1 MKPRV
6 DAHERGKSGDVAGIS
21 KGSAA
26 LRVAGLNED
35 AWDLGV
41 VAYFAVGPNSR
52 AKVVA
57 SQNLQSRVS
66 RGVAS
71 QTAR

>member
-1 MKPRV
+1 MTV
-6 DAHERGKSGDVAGIS
+6 LGRGESGTHVS

-26 LRVAGLNED
+26 VRVAGLNED

-52 AKVVA
+52 AKVA
-57 SQNLQSRVS
+57 CQNLQSRVS

-71 QTAR
+71 RTGR